1 MRQLGDMLV
10 WLGLIVVVAAVVYF
24 TPRIA
29 NYVAVGAARPWTR
42 KQDFARDG
50 LPALVTL
57 MRLPEKRLEILEPL
71 GQCSRG
77 TRPQD
82 GLRGEAG

>member
-29 NYVAVGAARPWTR
+29 NYVASEQPDRARETR
-42 KQDFARDG
+42 
-50 LPALVTL
+50 T
-57 MRLPEKRLEILEPL
+57 
-71 GQCSRG
+71 SRVVAYQNLDYSDA
-77 TRPQD
+77 TP
-82 GLRGEAG
+82 

>member
-29 NYVAVGAARPWTR
+29 NYVASEQPDRARETH
-42 KQDFARDG
+42 A
-50 LPALVTL
+50 
-57 MRLPEKRLEILEPL
+57 
-71 GQCSRG
+71 SRVMAYQNFG
-77 TRPQD
+77 YSDPTP
-82 GLRGEAG
+82 

>member
-29 NYVAVGAARPWTR
+29 NYVAAEQPDRGRDAQASHVMAYQNFGYPDAAP
-42 KQDFARDG
+42 
-50 LPALVTL
+50 
-57 MRLPEKRLEILEPL
+57 
-71 GQCSRG
+71 
-77 TRPQD
+77 
-82 GLRGEAG
+82 